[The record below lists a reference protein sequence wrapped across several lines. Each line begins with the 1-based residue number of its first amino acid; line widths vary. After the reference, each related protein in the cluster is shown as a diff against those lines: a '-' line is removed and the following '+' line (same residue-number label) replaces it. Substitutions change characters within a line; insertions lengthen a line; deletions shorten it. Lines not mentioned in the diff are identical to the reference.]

1 MAKKTVKKFWDA
13 LPKEIRVL
21 PYVALAGAGTAV
33 YKQLEIT
40 EVQNLLVM
48 GIINIVLVLL
58 KERIPEI
65 KKRLFK

>member
-1 MAKKTVKKFWDA
+1 MAVKKVKAFWDS

-33 YKQLEIT
+33 YKQLEAT
-40 EVQNLLVM
+40 EMQNLLVM

-58 KERIPEI
+58 KERIPQI
-65 KKRLFK
+65 KERLSK